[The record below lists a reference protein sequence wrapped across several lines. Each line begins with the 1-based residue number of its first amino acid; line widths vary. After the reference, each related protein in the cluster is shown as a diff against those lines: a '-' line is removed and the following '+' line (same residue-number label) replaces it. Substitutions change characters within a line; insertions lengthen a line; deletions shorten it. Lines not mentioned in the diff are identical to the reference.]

1 MTHAPGI
8 PVQLRRLAA
17 LWIGALL
24 IMSAACSGQPE
35 PSPGATFRGM
45 VETGARAGSG
55 TIDFAVSDDGTSIA
69 DLGLA
74 LTDVACD
81 GLTLGSAYDR
91 YGGSVTPIESGRFS
105 GGIPAVGTGGFSTS
119 SGYNVD
125 PDAFASFP
133 VVADLA
139 SVGRLEGEFTSAEE
153 ATGTITIHV
162 WVIGTDMACELG
174 TFPWSATAQQG

>member
-1 MTHAPGI
+1 
-8 PVQLRRLAA
+8 
-17 LWIGALL
+17 
-24 IMSAACSGQPE
+24 MSAACSGQAE
-35 PSPGATFRGM
+35 PSPGATFRGA
-45 VETGARAGSG
+45 VTTGTRAGSA
-55 TIDFAVSDDGTSIA
+55 TIDFAISEDGTAIA

-81 GLTLGSAYDR
+81 GLTLGSTYDR

-105 GGIPAVGTGGFSTS
+105 GGIPAVGTGGLSTS
-119 SGYNVD
+119 SDYTVD
-125 PDAFASFP
+125 PGAFASFP

-139 SVGRLEGEFTSAEE
+139 SVGRFEGEFTSAEE
-153 ATGTITIHV
+153 ATGTITIHI